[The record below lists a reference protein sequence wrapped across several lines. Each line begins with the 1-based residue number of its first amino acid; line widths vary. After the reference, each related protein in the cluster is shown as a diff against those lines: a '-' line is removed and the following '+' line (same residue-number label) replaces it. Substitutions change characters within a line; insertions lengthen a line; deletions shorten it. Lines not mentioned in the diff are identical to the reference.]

1 MSGKKI
7 PDFDVSAYVEEYR
20 NAEDKND
27 TFLGRFFLAA
37 LSQKSMV
44 TNKIFSSGN
53 TLAGFSID
61 YRKKGFGGIK
71 DYMTLVKAN
80 MRDD

>member
-1 MSGKKI
+1 
-7 PDFDVSAYVEEYR
+7 
-20 NAEDKND
+20 
-27 TFLGRFFLAA
+27 
-37 LSQKSMV
+37 MV

-61 YRKKGFGGIK
+61 YQKKGFGGIK
-71 DYMTLVKAN
+71 DYMTLVKAD